1 MKGAYIFLFLLV
13 LGCAQAPKEQEP
25 EVKQEL
31 TRMSSPARGN
41 SSLPYLVSGNDGEL
55 YLSWVEQLGDTAL
68 LKYSKWEGNSW
79 SEVEDIASGTDWFV
93 NWADYPMLA
102 AGKDGQMIAH
112 YLAKS
117 SSGTYSYDVNITRKV
132 GNTWAASMIP
142 HKDGTPTE
150 HGFAT
155 MIPTASSGFQL
166 AWLDGRNTSGGHGE
180 HQGAMTIRAA
190 MLNDQGMLSNEVE
203 LDNRVCDCCQ
213 TGGAMTSNGPVVV
226 YRDRSEMEVR
236 DMSIVR
242 LVNGEWT
249 APQTI
254 YADNWKI
261 EGCPVNGPRADAHGN
276 TLAVAWFS
284 APNKQP
290 KVKVIFSED
299 GGATFGNP
307 VTIDNQMPLGRVDV
321 VMIDEENA
329 MVSWLGREGEN
340 SVIKARIVS
349 KNGRS
354 EPAMTIAQSN
364 ESRGSGFPQMAY
376 HKGEMWFAWTDLAED
391 GNSVKVAKIGM

>member
-13 LGCAQAPKEQEP
+13 LGCAQGPKEQDP

-31 TRMSSPARGN
+31 AEVTSPAEGN
-41 SSLPYLVSGNDGEL
+41 SSLPYLISGDDGEL

-68 LKYSKWEGNSW
+68 LKYAKWEGNNW
-79 SEVEDIASGTDWFV
+79 SSTEDIASGTDWFV

-102 AGKDGQMIAH
+102 ASRDGGMVAH
-112 YLAKS
+112 YLAKNS
-117 SSGTYSYDVNITRKV
+117 GGTYSYDVNITRRV
-132 GNTWAASMIP
+132 DNSWTPALVP
-142 HKDGTPTE
+142 HQDSTPTE

-155 MIPTASSGFQL
+155 MIPTATNGFQL

-190 MLNDQGMLSNEVE
+190 MLDDQGAISNEVE

-213 TGGAMTSNGPVVV
+213 TGGAMTTNGPVVV

-242 LVNGEWT
+242 LVDGEWT

-261 EGCPVNGPRADAHGN
+261 EGCPVNGPRADAVGN
-276 TLAVAWFS
+276 TLAVAWFA

-290 KVKVIFSED
+290 QVKLIFSED
-299 GGATFGNP
+299 GGASFGNP
-307 VTIDNQMPLGRVDV
+307 VTIDNQLPLGRVDV
-321 VMIDEENA
+321 VMINEEKA

-349 KNGRS
+349 KNGRA

-391 GNSVKVAKIGM
+391 SNSVKVAKMGM